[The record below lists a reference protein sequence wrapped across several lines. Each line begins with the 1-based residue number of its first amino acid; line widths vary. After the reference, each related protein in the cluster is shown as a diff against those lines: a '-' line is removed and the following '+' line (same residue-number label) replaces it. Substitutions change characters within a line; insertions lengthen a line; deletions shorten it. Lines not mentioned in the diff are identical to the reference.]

1 MNFTEGLFLV
11 FGRASFCHPLSP
23 VEFEGEKDE
32 LEDVDGAEELQFK
45 GAVVPH
51 APYAHRHRHHA
62 DENLRREE
70 IML

>member
-32 LEDVDGAEELQFK
+32 LEDVDGAEEL
-45 GAVVPH
+45 
-51 APYAHRHRHHA
+51 
-62 DENLRREE
+62 
-70 IML
+70 